1 MSRERMLRVLVALL
15 LTAVVALAL
24 PTARAAVSYV
34 VVVDLSHGQGVKGL
48 DVFLK
53 TLYDAEVYL
62 IVPSKEFY
70 DALSPQIKA
79 LATGYYVGNLAKFTD
94 LATGREY
101 TLTGIYTDLLII
113 PQPAKPIAA
122 DEVSAVVSYL
132 KTRGGGLWVAG
143 DSDYGAGEDVIKMVN
158 DFMIAIGA
166 NIVLDYLSVA
176 DPVSN
181 CAADYRVVAW
191 VRPPKDLEFLAYG
204 AEKILM
210 HGPGV
215 VAFYNPATGTFEK
228 LTEVLKT
235 RDDIKVIVWSSPNG
249 TIVENNAKIRGI
261 AYEVGSVGVFPMV
274 VAQIM
279 PQYNNAIVI
288 LSGETPIGGYQPMIT
303 AQYYLVYLDGPRFV
317 RNLVLWASRYM
328 GELKYVA
335 QVGVALG
342 TYGSEIE
349 KLVAALTAVQ
359 SAIKS
364 LEGSVRDL
372 RTDVES
378 LKTSTS
384 NLANQLQQQISRV
397 DGRIDSLSRD
407 LDRVSSDLKTLTGDL
422 SVASTVA
429 YVALALALV
438 SLILSVLRW
447 LKK

>member
-1 MSRERMLRVLVALL
+1 VAILL
-15 LTAVVALAL
+15 ALAVTL
-24 PTARAAVSYV
+24 AAPTTRAAVSYV

-48 DVFLK
+48 DVLLK

-79 LATGYYVGNLAKFTD
+79 LATGYYVGNLARFTD
-94 LATGREY
+94 PATGREY
-101 TLTGIYTDLLII
+101 TLTGIYTDLLVI
-113 PQPAKPIAA
+113 PQPTKPIAA
-122 DEVSAVVSYL
+122 DEVTAVVSYL

-143 DSDYGAGEDVIKMVN
+143 DSDYGAGEDTIKIVN

-166 NIVLDYLSVA
+166 NIVLDYLSIA

-181 CAADYRVVAW
+181 CGADYRVVAW
-191 VRPPKDLEFLAYG
+191 VRPPKGLEFLAYG

-215 VAFYNPATGTFEK
+215 VAFYNPTTGTFEK
-228 LTEVLKT
+228 LADVVKT

-261 AYEVGSVGVFPMV
+261 AYEVGSVGTFPMV

-288 LSGETPIGGYQPMIT
+288 LSGETPVGGYQPMIT

-317 RNLVLWASRYM
+317 RNMVLWASKYM

-335 QVGVALG
+335 QVGAALG
-342 TYGSEIE
+342 TYGTEIE
-349 KLVAALTAVQ
+349 RLATALTAVQ
-359 SAIKS
+359 NSIKS

-372 RTDVES
+372 RSDVES

-384 NLANQLQQQISRV
+384 NLANQLQQQIGRV
-397 DGRIDSLSRD
+397 DALSRD
-407 LDRVSSDLKTLTGDL
+407 LEKVSGNVKALSGDL
-422 SVASTVA
+422 STASTVA
-429 YVALALALV
+429 YVALVLALV
-438 SLILSVLRW
+438 SLILSILRW
-447 LKK
+447 VRR

>member
-1 MSRERMLRVLVALL
+1 MSRARTVGVLVVALL
-15 LTAVVALAL
+15 TLAPVLAL

-70 DALSPQIKA
+70 ETLSPQIKA
-79 LATGYYVGNLAKFTD
+79 LATGYYIGNLAKFRD
-94 LATGREY
+94 PATGREY

-113 PQPAKPIAA
+113 PQPAKPIVA
-122 DEVSAVVSYL
+122 DEVDAVISYL

-143 DSDYGAGEDVIKMVN
+143 DSDYGAGEDVIRMVN

-176 DPVSN
+176 DPISN
-181 CAADYRVVAW
+181 CGADYRVVAL
-191 VRPPKDLEFLAYG
+191 VRPPKELEFLAYG

-228 LTEVLKT
+228 LTDVLKT

-261 AYEVGSVGVFPMV
+261 AYEVGSVGTFPMV

-279 PQYNNAIVI
+279 PQYNNAVVI
-288 LSGETPIGGYQPMIT
+288 LSSETPIGGYQPMIT

-335 QVGVALG
+335 QVGATLG
-342 TYGSEIE
+342 TYRTEIE
-349 KLVAALTAVQ
+349 KLAEALTAVQ
-359 SAIKS
+359 NSIKS
-364 LEGSVRDL
+364 VESSVKEL

-378 LKTSTS
+378 LKASTS

-407 LDRVSSDLKTLTGDL
+407 LDRVSGDVKALGSDL
-422 SVASTVA
+422 SAVSTVT
-429 YVALALALV
+429 YVALAIALV
-438 SLILSVLRW
+438 SLTLSVLRW
-447 LKK
+447 VKK

>member
-1 MSRERMLRVLVALL
+1 MSRVRVVGVLVVVL
-15 LTAVVALAL
+15 LTLAVVLAV
-24 PTARAAVSYV
+24 PTTRAAVSYV

-70 DALSPQIKA
+70 DALSPQIRA

-94 LATGREY
+94 PATGREY

-113 PQPAKPIAA
+113 PQPTKPIVA
-122 DEVSAVVSYL
+122 DEVTAVISYL

-143 DSDYGAGEDVIKMVN
+143 DSDYGAGEDTIKIVN

-166 NIVLDYLSVA
+166 NIVLDYLSIA

-181 CAADYRVVAW
+181 CGADYRVVAW
-191 VRPPKDLEFLAYG
+191 VRPPKGLEFLAYG

-215 VAFYNPATGTFEK
+215 VAFYNPTTGTFEK
-228 LTEVLKT
+228 LTDVIKT

-261 AYEVGSVGVFPMV
+261 AYEVGSIGTFPMV
-274 VAQIM
+274 VAQVM
-279 PQYNNAIVI
+279 PRYNNAIVI
-288 LSGETPIGGYQPMIT
+288 LSGETPVGGYQPMIT

-317 RNLVLWASRYM
+317 RNIVLWASRYM

-335 QVGVALG
+335 QVGAALG
-342 TYGSEIE
+342 TYGTEIE

-359 SAIKS
+359 NSVKS
-364 LEGSVRDL
+364 LEGSVKDL
-372 RTDVES
+372 RSDVES

-384 NLANQLQQQISRV
+384 NIANQLQQQVSRV
-397 DGRIDSLSRD
+397 DSRIDTLSRD
-407 LDRVSSDLKTLTGDL
+407 LEKVSGSVKSLSSDLST
-422 SVASTVA
+422 ASTVA

-438 SLILSVLRW
+438 SLILSILRW
-447 LKK
+447 VRR

>member
-1 MSRERMLRVLVALL
+1 LGRVRAVGALVAILL
-15 LTAVVALAL
+15 ALAVTL
-24 PTARAAVSYV
+24 AVPTTRAAVSYV

-79 LATGYYVGNLAKFTD
+79 LTTGYYVGNLAKFTD
-94 LATGREY
+94 PATGREY
-101 TLTGIYTDLLII
+101 TLTGIYTDLLVI
-113 PQPAKPIAA
+113 PQPTKPIAA
-122 DEVSAVVSYL
+122 DEVTAVVSYL

-143 DSDYGAGEDVIKMVN
+143 DSDYGAGEDTIKIVN

-166 NIVLDYLSVA
+166 NIVLDYLSIA

-181 CAADYRVVAW
+181 CGADYRVVAW
-191 VRPPKDLEFLAYG
+191 VRPPKGLEFLAYG

-215 VAFYNPATGTFEK
+215 VAFYNPTTGTFEK
-228 LTEVLKT
+228 LTDVIKT

-261 AYEVGSVGVFPMV
+261 AYEVGSIGAFPMV

-288 LSGETPIGGYQPMIT
+288 LSGETPVGGYQPMIT

-317 RNLVLWASRYM
+317 RNMVLWASKYM

-335 QVGVALG
+335 QVGGALG
-342 TYGSEIE
+342 TYGTEIE
-349 KLVAALTAVQ
+349 RLATALTAVQ
-359 SAIKS
+359 NSIKS

-372 RTDVES
+372 RSDVES

-384 NLANQLQQQISRV
+384 NLANQLQQQIGRV
-397 DGRIDSLSRD
+397 DALSRD
-407 LDRVSSDLKTLTGDL
+407 LEKVSGNIKALSGDL
-422 SVASTVA
+422 STASTVA
-429 YVALALALV
+429 YVALVLALV
-438 SLILSVLRW
+438 SLILSILRW
-447 LKK
+447 VRK

>member
-1 MSRERMLRVLVALL
+1 MSRERMLRVLAALL
-15 LTAVVALAL
+15 ITAVVALAI

-34 VVVDLSHGQGVKGL
+34 VVVDLSHGQGIKGL
-48 DVFLK
+48 DVFLR

-79 LATGYYVGNLAKFTD
+79 LVTGYYVGNLAQFTD
-94 LATGREY
+94 PVTGRGF
-101 TLTGIYTDLLII
+101 TLTGILTDLLII
-113 PQPAKPIAA
+113 PQPTRPITAE
-122 DEVSAVVSYL
+122 EVDAVSSYL
-132 KTRGGGLWVAG
+132 RTRGGGLWVAG

-166 NIVLDYLSVA
+166 NIVLDHLSIA

-181 CAADYRVVAW
+181 CGADYRVVAW

-215 VAFYNPATGTFEK
+215 VAFYNPDTGTFEK

-249 TIVENNAKIRGI
+249 TIVENNAKIRGVV
-261 AYEVGSVGVFPMV
+261 YEVGSIGVFPMV

-279 PQYNNAIVI
+279 PQYKNSIVI
-288 LSGETPIGGYQPMIT
+288 LSSETPVGGYQPMIT

-335 QVGVALG
+335 QVGMTLG
-342 TYGSEIE
+342 TYRSEIE
-349 KLVAALTAVQ
+349 ELVAVLTAVQ
-359 SAIKS
+359 DSIKS
-364 LEGSVRDL
+364 IEGSLKDL
-372 RTDVES
+372 RTDVEF
-378 LKTSTS
+378 LKTSAS

-407 LDRVSSDLKTLTGDL
+407 LDRVSSDVKTLSSDL
-422 SVASTVA
+422 SMLSMVA

-438 SLILSVLRW
+438 SLALSLLRW

>member
-1 MSRERMLRVLVALL
+1 VAILL
-15 LTAVVALAL
+15 ALAVTL
-24 PTARAAVSYV
+24 AVPTTRAAVSYV

-94 LATGREY
+94 PATGREY
-101 TLTGIYTDLLII
+101 TLTGIYTDLLVI
-113 PQPAKPIAA
+113 PQPTKPIAA
-122 DEVSAVVSYL
+122 DEVTAVVSYL

-143 DSDYGAGEDVIKMVN
+143 DSDYGAGEDTIKIVN

-166 NIVLDYLSVA
+166 NIVLDYLSIA

-181 CAADYRVVAW
+181 CGADYRVVAW
-191 VRPPKDLEFLAYG
+191 VRPPKGLEFLAYG

-215 VAFYNPATGTFEK
+215 VAFYNPTTGTFEK
-228 LTEVLKT
+228 LTDVIKT

-261 AYEVGSVGVFPMV
+261 AYEVGSVGTFPMV

-288 LSGETPIGGYQPMIT
+288 LSSETPVGGYQPMIT

-317 RNLVLWASRYM
+317 RNMVLWASKYM

-335 QVGVALG
+335 QVGAALG
-342 TYGSEIE
+342 TYGTEIE
-349 KLVAALTAVQ
+349 RLATALTAVQ
-359 SAIKS
+359 NSIKS

-372 RTDVES
+372 RSDVES

-384 NLANQLQQQISRV
+384 NLANQLQQQIGRV
-397 DGRIDSLSRD
+397 DTLSRD
-407 LDRVSSDLKTLTGDL
+407 LEKVSGNIKALSGDL
-422 SVASTVA
+422 STASTVA
-429 YVALALALV
+429 YVALVLALV
-438 SLILSVLRW
+438 SLILSTLRW
-447 LKK
+447 VRR

>member
-1 MSRERMLRVLVALL
+1 MGRVRAVGALVAILL
-15 LTAVVALAL
+15 ALAVTL
-24 PTARAAVSYV
+24 AVPTTRAAVSYV

-79 LATGYYVGNLAKFTD
+79 LTTGYYVGNLAKFTD
-94 LATGREY
+94 PATGREY
-101 TLTGIYTDLLII
+101 TLTGIYTDLLVI
-113 PQPAKPIAA
+113 PQPTKPIAA
-122 DEVSAVVSYL
+122 DEVTAVVSYL

-143 DSDYGAGEDVIKMVN
+143 DSDYGAGEDTIKIVN

-166 NIVLDYLSVA
+166 NIVLDYLSIA

-181 CAADYRVVAW
+181 CGADYRVVAW
-191 VRPPKDLEFLAYG
+191 VRPPKGLEFLAYG

-215 VAFYNPATGTFEK
+215 VAFYNPTTGTFEK
-228 LTEVLKT
+228 LTDVIKT

-249 TIVENNAKIRGI
+249 TIVENNAKIRGV
-261 AYEVGSVGVFPMV
+261 AYEVGSVGTFPMV

-288 LSGETPIGGYQPMIT
+288 LSGETPVGGYQPMIT

-317 RNLVLWASRYM
+317 RNMVLWASKYM

-335 QVGVALG
+335 QVGGALG
-342 TYGSEIE
+342 TYGTEIE
-349 KLVAALTAVQ
+349 RLATALTAVQ
-359 SAIKS
+359 NSIKS

-372 RTDVES
+372 RSDVES

-384 NLANQLQQQISRV
+384 NLANQLQQQIGRV
-397 DGRIDSLSRD
+397 DALSRD
-407 LDRVSSDLKTLTGDL
+407 LEKVSGNIKALSGDL
-422 SVASTVA
+422 STASTVA
-429 YVALALALV
+429 YVALVLALV
-438 SLILSVLRW
+438 SLILSILRW
-447 LKK
+447 VRK

>member
-1 MSRERMLRVLVALL
+1 VAILL
-15 LTAVVALAL
+15 ALAVTL
-24 PTARAAVSYV
+24 AVPTTRAAVSYV

-94 LATGREY
+94 PATGREY

-113 PQPAKPIAA
+113 PQPTKPIVA
-122 DEVSAVVSYL
+122 DEVTAVISYL

-143 DSDYGAGEDVIKMVN
+143 DSDYGAGEDTIKIVN

-166 NIVLDYLSVA
+166 NIVLDYLSIA

-181 CAADYRVVAW
+181 CGADYRVVAW
-191 VRPPKDLEFLAYG
+191 VKPPKGLEFLAYG

-215 VAFYNPATGTFEK
+215 VAFYNPTTGTFEK
-228 LTEVLKT
+228 LTDVIKT

-261 AYEVGSVGVFPMV
+261 AYEVGSIGAFPMV

-288 LSGETPIGGYQPMIT
+288 LSGETPVGGYQPMIT

-317 RNLVLWASRYM
+317 RNMVLWASKYM

-335 QVGVALG
+335 QVGGALG
-342 TYGSEIE
+342 TYGTEIE
-349 KLVAALTAVQ
+349 RLATALTAVQ
-359 SAIKS
+359 NSIKS

-372 RTDVES
+372 RSDVES

-384 NLANQLQQQISRV
+384 NLANQLQQQIGRV
-397 DGRIDSLSRD
+397 DALSRD
-407 LDRVSSDLKTLTGDL
+407 LEKVSGNIKALSGDL
-422 SVASTVA
+422 STASTVA
-429 YVALALALV
+429 YVALVLALV
-438 SLILSVLRW
+438 SLILSILRW
-447 LKK
+447 VRK

>member
-1 MSRERMLRVLVALL
+1 MGRVRAVGALVAILL
-15 LTAVVALAL
+15 ALAVALAV
-24 PTARAAVSYV
+24 PTTRAAVSYV

-62 IVPSKEFY
+62 VVPSKEFY

-79 LATGYYVGNLAKFTD
+79 LATGYYVGNLAKFKD
-94 LATGREY
+94 PATGREY

-113 PQPAKPIAA
+113 PQPAKPISTE
-122 DEVSAVVSYL
+122 EVSAVVSYL
-132 KTRGGGLWVAG
+132 KTRRGGLWVAG

-181 CAADYRVVAW
+181 CGADYRVVAW
-191 VRPPKDLEFLAYG
+191 VRPTKDLEFLAYG
-204 AEKILM
+204 AERILM

-249 TIVENNAKIRGI
+249 TIVENNAKIRGM
-261 AYEVGSVGVFPMV
+261 AYEVGSVGTFPMV

-279 PQYNNAIVI
+279 PQYDNAVVI
-288 LSGETPIGGYQPMIT
+288 LSSETPIGGYQPMIT
-303 AQYYLVYLDGPRFV
+303 AQYYQVYLDGPRFI

-335 QVGVALG
+335 QVGITLDI
-342 TYGSEIE
+342 YRSEIE
-349 KLVAALTAVQ
+349 RLVATLTAVQ
-359 SAIKS
+359 NSIKS
-364 LEGSVRDL
+364 LEGSVKDL
-372 RTDVES
+372 RADLES
-378 LKTSTS
+378 LKTTTS
-384 NLANQLQQQISRV
+384 NLASQMQQQISRV

-407 LDRVSSDLKTLTGDL
+407 LGRVSSEVKTLSSDL
-422 SVASTVA
+422 SITSTVA

-438 SLILSVLRW
+438 SLVLSALRW